1 MPRFAANL
9 TMMYR
14 EYGFLDRFAAAAR
27 DGFRAVEFL
36 FPYDYPPRDIRAR
49 LDAQGLVQVLFNA
62 PPGNWAKGERGLA
75 SLPGRQ
81 KEFQASIRCGLEY
94 AAVLG
99 CGRMHVMAGLVEQ
112 SLPGSVYRAVYLENL
127 AWAAAQAAAQ
137 GVIIVI
143 EPINGRDMP
152 GYFIH
157 RQDEAHAIC
166 KEVGAPNLRVQLDF
180 YHAQIVQGDLTV
192 ALRKQIGGISHM
204 QLAGVPDRHE
214 PDEGE
219 LNYRYLLSLVDELGY
234 SGWIGCEYRP
244 RAETSAGLGWLKPW
258 I

>member
-9 TMMYR
+9 TMMYG
-14 EYGFLDRFAAAAR
+14 EYAFLDRFAAAAR

-36 FPYDYPPRDIRAR
+36 FPYDFDPRDIRAR
-49 LDAQGLVQVLFNA
+49 LDTQGLVQVLFNA

-81 KEFQASIRCGLEY
+81 KEFQASIRRGLEY

-99 CGRMHVMAGLVEQ
+99 CGRLHVMAGLVEQ
-112 SLPGSVYRAVYLENL
+112 PLPRSVHREVYSENL

-166 KEVGAPNLRVQLDF
+166 EEIGAPNLRVQLDF

-192 ALRKQIGGISHM
+192 ALRQQISGISHI
-204 QLAGVPDRHE
+204 QIASVPDRHE

-219 LNYRYLLSLVDELGY
+219 LNYRYLLNLVDELGY
-234 SGWIGCEYRP
+234 AGWIGCEYRP
-244 RAETSAGLGWLKPW
+244 RAGTSSGLGWLRPW

>member
-9 TMMYR
+9 TMMYG
-14 EYGFLDRFAAAAR
+14 EHPFLDRFEAAAR

-36 FPYDYPPRDIRAR
+36 FPYEFDAHDIRSR
-49 LDAQGLVQVLFNA
+49 LDAHGQTQVLFNA
-62 PPGNWAKGERGLA
+62 PPGDWAKGERGLA

-81 KEFQASIRCGLEY
+81 GDFQASVRLALEY

-99 CGRMHVMAGLVEQ
+99 NERLHVMAGLIE
-112 SLPGSVYRAVYLENL
+112 PGLFRGAHRAVYLENIS
-127 AWAAAQAAAQ
+127 WAATQAGAQ
-137 GVIIVI
+137 GITVLI

-157 RQDEAHAIC
+157 RQEEAHAIC
-166 KEVGAPNLRVQLDF
+166 AEIGASNLRVQFDF
-180 YHAQIVQGDLTV
+180 YHAQIVEGDLSV
-192 ALRKQIGGISHM
+192 KLREQITGIGHI
-204 QLAGVPDRHE
+204 QVAGVPDRHE

-219 LNYRYLLSLVDELGY
+219 LNYPYLFRLVDELGY

-244 RAETSAGLGWLKPW
+244 RAGTSKGLGWMYPW
-258 I
+258 L